1 MLLVVLGRRPREPS
15 ASALSGRRGSS
26 EVVEALDRAVAGGL
40 LNRESADAILSA
52 ELTRVA
58 AMPAGPLYHP
68 VRVGGDSRAQRVP
81 PVAEAI
87 GYVGS
92 ILVLVGMTTLVSR
105 FWEDLATGGRLAVV
119 GGAALLLLVV
129 GLLLRDEDD
138 DVIWRLRSFVLLLS
152 AGALGGFVAVLTVD
166 ALSWEGEPVAIAIGS
181 AVALYGAALWQ
192 LKNRPAQQLTTL
204 VGLIIAV
211 SGVMY
216 LLDGEAAVG
225 LSVFAIGAVWL
236 ALGMQDRLPPALV
249 ATALGCIAVLVG
261 PAVTVG
267 SWEHAAPVM
276 GLTVATGLVAL
287 GTWKHEFVLTGFG
300 VIGLFGFLPWTL
312 GALFGDAAGP
322 PVILL
327 VSGVLLLTVMLL
339 LLRAH
344 GGAGGSSGSGSGL
357 APPGSLLPH

>member
-1 MLLVVLGRRPREPS
+1 MV
-15 ASALSGRRGSS
+15 
-26 EVVEALDRAVAGGL
+26 
-40 LNRESADAILSA
+40 
-52 ELTRVA
+52 
-58 AMPAGPLYHP
+58 
-68 VRVGGDSRAQRVP
+68 
-81 PVAEAI
+81 
-87 GYVGS
+87 
-92 ILVLVGMTTLVSR
+92 TLVSR
-105 FWEDLATGGRLAVV
+105 FWEDLATAGRLAVV

-152 AGALGGFVAVLTVD
+152 AGALGGFVGVLTVD

-181 AVALYGAALWQ
+181 AVALYGAALWR

-204 VGLIIAV
+204 VGLIVAV
-211 SGVMY
+211 FGVMY

-249 ATALGCIAVLVG
+249 ATALGSIAVLVG
-261 PAVTVG
+261 PAVTAG
-267 SWEHAAPVM
+267 TWEHAAPVM
-276 GLTVATGLVAL
+276 GLAVATGLVAL

-312 GALFGDAAGP
+312 GALFGETAGP

-327 VSGVLLLTVMLL
+327 VSGVLLLAVMLL
-339 LLRAH
+339 LLRAR
-344 GGAGGSSGSGSGL
+344 GDAGGSSGSGSGL